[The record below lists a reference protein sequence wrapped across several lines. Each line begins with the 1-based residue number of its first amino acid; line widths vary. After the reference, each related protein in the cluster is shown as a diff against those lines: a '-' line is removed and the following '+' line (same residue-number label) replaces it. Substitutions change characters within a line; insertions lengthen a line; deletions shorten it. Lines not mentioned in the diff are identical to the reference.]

1 MTGCERSWRPLSLIA
16 EPPPHNR
23 REHTGPD
30 LTVHA
35 LTAYDHG
42 VPGGSGGPVT
52 SPVSLAQK
60 VEPQA

>member
-1 MTGCERSWRPLSLIA
+1 VSLRN
-16 EPPPHNR
+16 PV
-23 REHTGPD
+23 D

-35 LTAYDHG
+35 RSAYDHG
-42 VPGGSGGPVT
+42 VPGGHGGPVVS